1 MAQVIGI
8 DLGATNACVA
18 VMKDRTPAVI
28 ANAEG
33 YSITP
38 CVVAYGRNGDR
49 LVGQI
54 AKRQA
59 LMNPDNTFH
68 SVKRFIGRKYDEV
81 IDAAEQVSY
90 QVLPDSN
97 GGVKLNCPILDQ
109 EFTPEEITAQILRK
123 LADTANKYLGE
134 EVTQVVLTVPPYF
147 NDSQRQATKDAG
159 KLAGLEVLRIINQPT
174 AACLVYEL
182 ERRSNETILVFDLGG
197 STLDVTIL
205 DVGDGVFEVL
215 ATSSEPYLGGND
227 FDKKIVDWLA
237 AEFQRIEGI
246 DLRNDKQ
253 ALQRLTEAAEKAK
266 IELSSV
272 TQAEINLPFITATQ
286 DGPKHIDTTLTV
298 TQFEKMCSELIERC
312 RIQIE
317 NAIRDARIDK
327 SAIDEVVLVGG
338 STRIPAVKEFVRSL
352 TGKEPYQSINPDE
365 VGSVG
370 AAIQAS
376 VLGDGWTSFCCVS
389 WDYTYLSLGIETLD
403 GAMTTMIPRHSI
415 IPTKKSEI
423 FSTATDGQTS
433 IEIHVLQGERLFAKD
448 NKSLGTLRLNGIFP
462 APKGVP
468 QIEVTFEID
477 ANGIL
482 TVSAKDIATEQER
495 SLTINSLFVEQ
506 KELEQMLKDAEKYY
520 QEDIKLSEPIE
531 ARKMAASLVVQ
542 TERQLTEL
550 GKKASEA
557 DKIWIEELLKNLRE
571 TIAKPDSANDSLAVL
586 ALGGKLL
593 SNKTQ
598 PVLMQMGSP
607 IYALTGAPKTGN

>member
-18 VMKDRTPAVI
+18 VMEDKKPVVI

-59 LMNPDNTFH
+59 LMNPDNNFH
-68 SVKRFIGRKYDEV
+68 LVKRFIGRKYDEV
-81 IDAAEQVSY
+81 IDAAAKVSY

-97 GGVKLNCPILDQ
+97 GGVKLNCPILNQ

-123 LADTANKYLGE
+123 LADNASKYLGE

-159 KLAGLEVLRIINQPT
+159 KLAGLEVLRIINQAT
-174 AACLVYEL
+174 ASCLAYEL
-182 ERRSNETILVFDLGG
+182 DRRSNETILVFDLGG

-205 DVGDGVFEVL
+205 DVSDGVFEVL
-215 ATSSEPYLGGND
+215 ATSSEPYPCGND

-237 AEFQRIEGI
+237 AEFQRSEGI

-286 DGPKHIDTTLTV
+286 DSSKHINTTLSR
-298 TQFEKMCSELIERC
+298 TQFEEMCSELIERC
-312 RIQIE
+312 RIHIE
-317 NAIRDARIDK
+317 NAIRDAKIDK
-327 SAIDEVVLVGG
+327 SAINEVVLVGG
-338 STRIPAVKEFVRSL
+338 STHIPAVKEFVRSL
-352 TGKEPYQSINPDE
+352 IGKKPYQSINPDE
-365 VGSVG
+365 VGAVG

-376 VLGDGWTSFCCVS
+376 VLTGEVSSFGCIL

-403 GAMTTMIPRHSI
+403 GAMATMIPRHSF
-415 IPTKKSEI
+415 IPTKKSEV

-477 ANGIL
+477 YNGIL
-482 TVSAKDIATEQER
+482 TVFAKDIATEKER
-495 SLTINSLFVEQ
+495 SLTINSLLVERN
-506 KELEQMLKDAEKYY
+506 ELEQMLSDAEKYY
-520 QEDIKLSEPIE
+520 QEDLKLSEPIE
-531 ARKMAASLVVQ
+531 AKKMAASLILQ

-550 GKKASEA
+550 GEKASDA

-571 TIAKPDSANDSLAVL
+571 TIAKPDAPSDAIAILAR
-586 ALGGKLL
+586 GGKLL

-607 IYALTGAPKTGN
+607 VYALAGAPTKGD